1 MNKMFKK
8 IAIVVAVVLL
18 LATIALAS
26 FTLGRSNQDK
36 LGTREKSSSKTLS
49 HKKIHKKK
57 TQISASVS
65 SPSLSAS
72 SSVAVSSNENDF
84 DGLPQDT
91 QLALLVITMFDGRPF
106 MGTHYAVYM
115 GTPSVIVIDDY
126 GEGIGDWMDH
136 SVRILDNHNGTFN
149 FYQPVSSTDNA
160 DANASNTQW
169 KYYKTVNAQDLV
181 SNYDQTAQDRDL
193 LQQVI
198 NMLDLRTRNRV
209 FSYLPN

>member
-1 MNKMFKK
+1 M
-8 IAIVVAVVLL
+8 
-18 LATIALAS
+18 
-26 FTLGRSNQDK
+26 
-36 LGTREKSSSKTLS
+36 
-49 HKKIHKKK
+49 
-57 TQISASVS
+57 
-65 SPSLSAS
+65 
-72 SSVAVSSNENDF
+72 AVSSNENDF

-126 GEGIGDWMDH
+126 GEEIGDWMDH
-136 SVRILDNHNGTFN
+136 SVRILGNHNGTFN

-181 SNYDQTAQDRDL
+181 SSYD
-193 LQQVI
+193 
-198 NMLDLRTRNRV
+198 
-209 FSYLPN
+209 